1 MFEPLWTT
9 SASIPIF
16 QIMLVLAIG
25 TLALVLGRLKLSLII
40 CYCGILYWG
49 YFLNPALRNS
59 EGTFEMDAFTIFF
72 LGFGIAVLFLAL
84 IGLFTH
90 QD

>member
-9 SASIPIF
+9 SISVPLL
-16 QIMLVLAIG
+16 QIVLFLTAG
-25 TLALVLGRLKLSLII
+25 SLSLVLGKFKLSLII
-40 CYCGILYWG
+40 FYCGMLYWG
-49 YFLNPALRNS
+49 FFLNPELRNP
-59 EGTFEMDAFTIFF
+59 EGNFEMDAFTLVF
-72 LGFGIAVLFLAL
+72 LGFGVVILFLAL